1 MLKFFYPKFAGG
13 ENILLKEG
21 LIMANKFNP
30 RIPFCF
36 ETKSKRLAASKEVDK
51 AFPMLRTSECKQEIY
66 GQYFYVLFIEETRSF
81 LYDSQVESLM
91 RKYGGVRRDI
101 LKDKL
106 SY

>member
-1 MLKFFYPKFAGG
+1 MAIKFST
-13 ENILLKEG
+13 
-21 LIMANKFNP
+21 

-36 ETKSKRLAASKEVDK
+36 KNKSERLAASKKVDK
-51 AFPMLRTSECKQEIY
+51 AFPMLRTSECEQEIY

-106 SY
+106 SS